1 MHFYATGVPLDQK
14 KKSRNGVIKYMKTNF
29 IHCKIMLK
37 LKVLTHKVTFCKASG
52 AWFAL
57 PRLYTKINVLQPQDK
72 LLCYKSSKW
81 RLKTEM
87 IEWVTQASFCSGHS
101 IFPVFRLL
109 QKAPLPNIFSMPRFT
124 SSPRQ
129 KLSTYGLF
137 CLSLY
142 DKLPS
147 FNNCLLLISCIY
159 KRIF

>member
-1 MHFYATGVPLDQK
+1 MPQAFLWI
-14 KKSRNGVIKYMKTNF
+14 KKSGNRVIKYMKTNF

-37 LKVLTHKVTFCKASG
+37 LKVLTHKVTLCYATG
-52 AWFAL
+52 AWFTL
-57 PRLYTKINVLQPQDK
+57 PRLYTKINVLRPQDK

-124 SSPRQ
+124 SLQDKNFHSPHMD
-129 KLSTYGLF
+129 SI
-137 CLSLY
+137 SLY

-147 FNNCLLLISCIY
+147 LNNCLFDISFIY